1 MEIQIELYET
11 VNGKRPFETW
21 LKDMKEQHTRA
32 QVLMRLDRLKLQV
45 ILEVV
50 KPCRKVFVSF
60 GFIMDLGLES
70 IMERLEAKWFYF
82 SVVVTKILRTGTL

>member
-32 QVLMRLDRLKLQV
+32 QVLMRLDRLKL
-45 ILEVV
+45 
-50 KPCRKVFVSF
+50 
-60 GFIMDLGLES
+60 
-70 IMERLEAKWFYF
+70 
-82 SVVVTKILRTGTL
+82 